1 MGMNWRIS
9 RDSLQKTFLKNKRV
23 SGMII
28 AYLDKPKEEIRKEV
42 KLLILTT
49 SLKLELNSS
58 DEHLL
63 RAEMKKYI
71 ACVNS
76 LVSLH
81 LSGVSIQKFSSKDVG
96 AELPAAVKN
105 QAIRDAKS
113 VLRRYA
119 KKQWKVERKRA
130 WFAEQGKTPKH
141 PIRDAKVPILRRPV
155 LFVNNQNFK
164 IDLDAKTVSVPL
176 FRDGETA
183 PRKTT
188 RNSVQ
193 KEIHVAAV
201 TPRQREILT
210 TTPHLATL
218 RIVHRGDKLLAQ
230 VGYTVEESETD
241 SLDALLSNPNTLVMG
256 VDLGIKCPAVSYSTD
271 GKVRFYGNG
280 RENRYKRRKC
290 YARRQKLQKAKKL
303 RAIKRIS
310 DKEARFM
317 KDRDHQVSRAIV
329 NEAIRQGAKVIALE
343 DLDGIREGCTQS
355 TPTRKSR
362 KNVDKPK
369 VDSVVENAK
378 NVTDASTSTGEPVQL
393 ELFSESEVL
402 TKKERRKKRKLS
414 KKQIA
419 ARRKSNRSL
428 NSWSFYRLAKFIE
441 YKAALAGIIVIR
453 VNPYKT
459 SQRCPHC
466 GKEHKARDR
475 RYECECGF
483 HAHRDVVGAINIAK
497 NVLKR

>member
-1 MGMNWRIS
+1 M
-9 RDSLQKTFLKNKRV
+9 
-23 SGMII
+23 
-28 AYLDKPKEEIRKEV
+28 
-42 KLLILTT
+42 ILTT
-49 SLKLELNSS
+49 SLKLELNLS
-58 DEHLL
+58 DELLL
-63 RAEMKKYI
+63 RAEMEKYI
-71 ACVNS
+71 TCVNS

-81 LSGVSIQKFSSKDVG
+81 LSGVLIQKFSSKDVV

-119 KKQWKVERKRA
+119 KKQRKVERKHA

-164 IDLDAKTVSVPL
+164 IDLDAKTISFPL

-183 PRKTT
+183 PRKTK

-193 KEIHVAAV
+193 KEIHVA
-201 TPRQREILT
+201 TITHRQREEILT
-210 TTPHLATL
+210 TTSHLATL
-218 RIVHRGDKLLAQ
+218 RIVRRGDKFFAQ
-230 VGYTVEESETD
+230 VGYKVEEPETD
-241 SLDALLSNPNTLVMG
+241 DLDALLADPKTIVMG

-271 GKVRFYGNG
+271 GKIRFYGNG

-290 YARRQKLQKAKKL
+290 YAKRKKLQKAKKF

-317 KDRDHQVSRAIV
+317 RDRDHQVSRAIV

-343 DLDGIREGCTQS
+343 DLDGISDGCTQSTKS

-369 VDSVVENAK
+369 VDSVAESAK
-378 NVTDASTSTGEPVQL
+378 NVTDASTPTREPVQIN
-393 ELFSESEVL
+393 LFSETEAL
-402 TKKERRKKRKLS
+402 TKKQRRKKRKLS
-414 KKQIA
+414 KKQVA
-419 ARRKSNRSL
+419 ARRKNNRSL

-441 YKAALAGIIVIR
+441 YKAALAGILVIP
-453 VNPYKT
+453 VDPYKT
-459 SQRCPHC
+459 SQRCPSC
-466 GKEHKARDR
+466 GKEHKAKDR

-483 HAHRDVVGAINIAK
+483 HAHRDLVGAINIAK
-497 NVLKR
+497 NALKR

>member
-1 MGMNWRIS
+1 M
-9 RDSLQKTFLKNKRV
+9 
-23 SGMII
+23 
-28 AYLDKPKEEIRKEV
+28 
-42 KLLILTT
+42 ILTT
-49 SLKLELNSS
+49 SLKLELNP
-58 DEHLL
+58 EEETVL
-63 RAEMKKYI
+63 RAEMEKYI

-76 LVSLH
+76 LVALH
-81 LSGVSIQKFSSKDVG
+81 LSGISIQKFSSKDVV
-96 AELPAAVKN
+96 AELASAVKN

-113 VLRRYA
+113 VLQRYA
-119 KKQWKVERKRA
+119 KKQRKVERKRA
-130 WFAEQGKTPKH
+130 WFAAQGKTPKR

-155 LFVNNQNFK
+155 LLVNNQNFK
-164 IDLDAKTVSVPL
+164 IDLDAKTISFPL
-176 FRDGETA
+176 FRKRET
-183 PRKTT
+183 K

-193 KEIHVAAV
+193 KVIRVATV
-201 TPRQREILT
+201 MPRNREILT
-210 TTPHLATL
+210 RTPHLGTL
-218 RIVHRGDKLLAQ
+218 RIVIKGDKFLAQ
-230 VGYTVEESETD
+230 VGYTVEELETA
-241 SLDALLSNPNTLVMG
+241 SLDALLADPNTLVMG

-280 RENRYKRRKC
+280 RENRYKRRKF
-290 YARRQKLQKAKKL
+290 YARRKKLQKAKKL

-317 KDRDHQVSRAIV
+317 RDRDHQVSRAIV

-343 DLDGIREGCTQS
+343 DLDGIRENCTQSTKS

-369 VDSVVENAK
+369 VDSVAESAK
-378 NVTDASTSTGEPVQL
+378 NETDASTSTREPVQL
-393 ELFSESEVL
+393 DLFSESDAL

-419 ARRKSNRSL
+419 TRRKNNRSL

-441 YKAALAGIIVIR
+441 YKSALAGILVIR
-453 VNPYKT
+453 VDPYKT

-466 GKEHKARDR
+466 GEAHKAKDR
-475 RYECECGF
+475 KYVCECGF

-497 NVLKR
+497 NALNSNKTGCAGGKNDAV

>member
-1 MGMNWRIS
+1 M
-9 RDSLQKTFLKNKRV
+9 
-23 SGMII
+23 
-28 AYLDKPKEEIRKEV
+28 
-42 KLLILTT
+42 ILTT
-49 SLKLELNSS
+49 SLKLELNLS

-63 RAEMKKYI
+63 RAEMEKYI

-76 LVSLH
+76 LVALH
-81 LSGVSIQKFSSKDVG
+81 LSGVSIQKFSSKDVV
-96 AELPAAVKN
+96 AELASAVKN

-130 WFAEQGKTPKH
+130 WFAEQGKTPKR

-155 LFVNNQNFK
+155 LLVNNQNFK
-164 IDLDAKTVSVPL
+164 IDLDAKTVSFPT

-188 RNSVQ
+188 RNSAQ
-193 KEIHVAAV
+193 KVIRVATV

-218 RIVHRGDKLLAQ
+218 RIVVKGDKFLAQ
-230 VGYTVEESETD
+230 VGYTVEEPETAK
-241 SLDALLSNPNTLVMG
+241 LDAILADQNTLVMG

-271 GKVRFYGNG
+271 GKIRFFGNG
-280 RENRYKRRKC
+280 RENRYKRRKF

-317 KDRDHQVSRAIV
+317 RDRDHQVSRTIV

-343 DLDGIREGCTQS
+343 DLDGIREGCTKP

-369 VDSVVENAK
+369 VDSVVENAR
-378 NVTDASTSTGEPVQL
+378 EPVQL
-393 ELFSESEVL
+393 ALFSELEIM
-402 TKKERRKKRKLS
+402 TKKQRRKAWKLS
-414 KKQIA
+414 KKQLA
-419 ARRKSNRSL
+419 TRRKNNRSL
-428 NSWSFYRLAKFIE
+428 NSWSFYRLTKFIE
-441 YKAALAGIIVIR
+441 YKAALAGILVIR
-453 VNPYKT
+453 VDPYKT

-497 NVLKR
+497 NALNSNKTGCAGGAKFAG

>member
-1 MGMNWRIS
+1 
-9 RDSLQKTFLKNKRV
+9 
-23 SGMII
+23 MI
-28 AYLDKPKEEIRKEV
+28 R
-42 KLLILTT
+42 
-49 SLKLELNSS
+49 
-58 DEHLL
+58 
-63 RAEMKKYI
+63 
-71 ACVNS
+71 
-76 LVSLH
+76 
-81 LSGVSIQKFSSKDVG
+81 
-96 AELPAAVKN
+96 
-105 QAIRDAKS
+105 
-113 VLRRYA
+113 
-119 KKQWKVERKRA
+119 
-130 WFAEQGKTPKH
+130 
-141 PIRDAKVPILRRPV
+141 
-155 LFVNNQNFK
+155 
-164 IDLDAKTVSVPL
+164 
-176 FRDGETA
+176 
-183 PRKTT
+183 
-188 RNSVQ
+188 
-193 KEIHVAAV
+193 VAAL

-210 TTPHLATL
+210 TTSHLATL
-218 RIVHRGDKLLAQ
+218 RIVRRGDTLLAQ
-230 VGYTVEESETD
+230 VGYTVEEPETA
-241 SLDALLSNPNTLVMG
+241 SLDDLLADPNTLVMG

-271 GKVRFYGNG
+271 GKIRFFGNG
-280 RENRYKRRKC
+280 RENRYKRRKF

-343 DLDGIREGCTQS
+343 DLDGIREGCTKP

-378 NVTDASTSTGEPVQL
+378 NSTDTTTNIGEPVQL
-393 ELFSESEVL
+393 ALFSESETL
-402 TKKERRKKRKLS
+402 TKKERRKKHKLS

-419 ARRKSNRSL
+419 TRRKNNRSL
-428 NSWSFYRLAKFIE
+428 NSWSFYRLTKFIE
-441 YKAALAGIIVIR
+441 YKAVLAGIRLVY

-497 NVLKR
+497 NAFHSNKTGCAGDEKETA

>member
-1 MGMNWRIS
+1 M
-9 RDSLQKTFLKNKRV
+9 
-23 SGMII
+23 
-28 AYLDKPKEEIRKEV
+28 
-42 KLLILTT
+42 ILTT

-63 RAEMKKYI
+63 REEMKKYI
-71 ACVNS
+71 ACVNF
-76 LVSLH
+76 LVALH
-81 LSGVSIQKFSSKDVG
+81 LSGVSIQKFSSKDVD
-96 AELPAAVKN
+96 AELPAVVKN

-130 WFAEQGKTPKH
+130 WFAEQGKTPKR

-164 IDLDAKTVSVPL
+164 IDLDAKTVSFPL
-176 FRDGETA
+176 FRNGETA

-193 KEIHVAAV
+193 KEIRVTTI

-218 RIVHRGDKLLAQ
+218 RIVRRGDTLLAQ
-230 VGYTVEESETD
+230 VGYTVEEPETA
-241 SLDALLSNPNTLVMG
+241 SLDDLLADPNTLVMG
-256 VDLGIKCPAVSYSTD
+256 VDLGIKCPAVSYSTS
-271 GKVRFYGNG
+271 GTIRFFGNG
-280 RENRYKRRKC
+280 RENRYKRRKF
-290 YARRQKLQKAKKL
+290 YARRKKLQKAKKL
-303 RAIKRIS
+303 HAIKRVS

-343 DLDGIREGCTQS
+343 DLDGIREGCTKS

-378 NVTDASTSTGEPVQL
+378 NSMDASTSTGEPVQL
-393 ELFSESEVL
+393 DLFSESEAL
-402 TKKERRKKRKLS
+402 TKKQRRKKRKFS

-441 YKAALAGIIVIR
+441 YKAALAGILVIR
-453 VNPYKT
+453 VDPYKT
-459 SQRCPHC
+459 SQRCPLC
-466 GKEHKARDR
+466 GSEHKAKDR
-475 RYECECGF
+475 KYVCECGF

-497 NVLKR
+497 NAFK

>member
-1 MGMNWRIS
+1 M
-9 RDSLQKTFLKNKRV
+9 
-23 SGMII
+23 
-28 AYLDKPKEEIRKEV
+28 
-42 KLLILTT
+42 ILTT

-58 DEHLL
+58 DELLL
-63 RAEMKKYI
+63 RAEMEKYI

-76 LVSLH
+76 LVALH
-81 LSGVSIQKFSSKDVG
+81 LSGVSIQKSSSKDVD

-113 VLRRYA
+113 VLQRYV
-119 KKQWKVERKRA
+119 KKQRKVERKRA
-130 WFAEQGKTPKH
+130 WFAEQGKTPKR

-155 LFVNNQNFK
+155 LLVNNQNFK
-164 IDLDAKTVSVPL
+164 IDLDAKTVSFPL

-183 PRKTT
+183 PRKTKQ
-188 RNSVQ
+188 NSVQ
-193 KEIHVAAV
+193 KVIRVATV

-210 TTPHLATL
+210 TTSHLSTL
-218 RIVHRGDKLLAQ
+218 RIVRRGNTILAQ
-230 VGYTVEESETD
+230 VGYTVEEPETAE
-241 SLDALLSNPNTLVMG
+241 LDVLLANPNTLVMG
-256 VDLGIKCPAVSYSTD
+256 VDLGIKYPAVSYSTD
-271 GKVRFYGNG
+271 GKIRFYGNG

-317 KDRDHQVSRAIV
+317 RDRDHQVSRAIV

-355 TPTRKSR
+355 TKSNSTRKSR

-369 VDSVVENAK
+369 VDSVV
-378 NVTDASTSTGEPVQL
+378 TDTIKTREPVQL
-393 ELFSESEVL
+393 ALFSESETM
-402 TKKERRKKRKLS
+402 TKKERRKKHKLS
-414 KKQIA
+414 KKQIV
-419 ARRKSNRSL
+419 ARRKNNRSL

-441 YKAALAGIIVIR
+441 YKAALAGILVIR
-453 VNPYKT
+453 VDPYKT

-483 HAHRDVVGAINIAK
+483 HAHRDVVGAINIARNAFHSNK
-497 NVLKR
+497 TDRVGDEKETA

>member
-1 MGMNWRIS
+1 M
-9 RDSLQKTFLKNKRV
+9 
-23 SGMII
+23 
-28 AYLDKPKEEIRKEV
+28 
-42 KLLILTT
+42 ILTT
-49 SLKLELNSS
+49 SLKLELNS
-58 DEHLL
+58 EEEIAL
-63 RAEMKKYI
+63 RTEMEKYI

-76 LVSLH
+76 LVALH
-81 LSGVSIQKFSSKDVG
+81 LSGASIQKFSSKDVG

-105 QAIRDAKS
+105 QAIQDAKS
-113 VLRRYA
+113 VLQRYA
-119 KKQWKVERKRA
+119 KKQRKVERRRT
-130 WFAEQGKTPKH
+130 WFAEQGKTLKR

-164 IDLDAKTVSVPL
+164 IDLDAKTVSFPL
-176 FRDGETA
+176 FRNGETA
-183 PRKTT
+183 PRKTK

-193 KEIHVAAV
+193 KVIRVATV

-210 TTPHLATL
+210 RTHHLSTL
-218 RIVHRGDKLLAQ
+218 RIVRRGDKIFAQ
-230 VGYTVEESETD
+230 VGYTVDEPETA
-241 SLDALLSNPNTLVMG
+241 SLDDLLADPNTLVMG

-271 GKVRFYGNG
+271 GKIRFYGNG
-280 RENRYKRRKC
+280 RENRYKRRKF
-290 YARRQKLQKAKKL
+290 YVRRKKLQKAKKL

-317 KDRDHQVSRAIV
+317 RERDHQVSRAIV

-343 DLDGIREGCTQS
+343 DLDGIRENCTQSTKS

-369 VDSVVENAK
+369 VDSGAENVK
-378 NVTDASTSTGEPVQL
+378 NVTDASTFTGELVQL
-393 ELFSESEVL
+393 DLFSETEAL

-419 ARRKSNRSL
+419 ARRKNNRSL

-441 YKAALAGIIVIR
+441 YKAALAGILVIR
-453 VNPYKT
+453 VDPYKT
-459 SQRCPHC
+459 SQRCPIC
-466 GKEHKARDR
+466 GKEHKAKDR

-497 NVLKR
+497 NALKR

>member
-1 MGMNWRIS
+1 M
-9 RDSLQKTFLKNKRV
+9 
-23 SGMII
+23 
-28 AYLDKPKEEIRKEV
+28 
-42 KLLILTT
+42 ILTT
-49 SLKLELNSS
+49 SLKLELNS
-58 DEHLL
+58 EEETVL
-63 RAEMKKYI
+63 RAEMEKYI

-76 LVSLH
+76 LVALH
-81 LSGVSIQKFSSKDVG
+81 LSGVSIQKFSSKDVV
-96 AELPAAVKN
+96 AELPSAVKN

-119 KKQWKVERKRA
+119 KKQWKVEQKRA
-130 WFAEQGKTPKH
+130 WFEAQGKTPKH
-141 PIRDAKVPILRRPV
+141 PIRDAKVPVLHRPV
-155 LFVNNQNFK
+155 LLVNNQNFK
-164 IDLDAKTVSVPL
+164 IDLDAKTVSFPL

-193 KEIHVAAV
+193 KTIRVATI
-201 TPRQREILT
+201 TPRQCELLT

-218 RIVHRGDKLLAQ
+218 RIVRRGNTLLAQ
-230 VGYTVEESETD
+230 VGYTVEEPETVE
-241 SLDALLSNPNTLVMG
+241 LDALLAEPNTLVMG

-317 KDRDHQVSRAIV
+317 RDRDHQVSRAIV
-329 NEAIRQGAKVIALE
+329 NEAIRQGAKVLALE
-343 DLDGIREGCTQS
+343 DLDGIRKGCTQPTKS
-355 TPTRKSR
+355 TPTRKSH

-369 VDSVVENAK
+369 VDSVAKNAK
-378 NVTDASTSTGEPVQL
+378 NAGTNEGEPVQL
-393 ELFSESEVL
+393 ELFVEQELS
-402 TKKERRKKRKLS
+402 TKKARRKARKLS

-419 ARRKSNRSL
+419 ARRKNNRSL

-441 YKAALAGIIVIR
+441 YKAALAGILLVY

-459 SQRCPHC
+459 SQRCPNC
-466 GKEHKARDR
+466 GKEHKAKDR
-475 RYECECGF
+475 KYVCECGF

-497 NVLKR
+497 NAFHSNKTGCAGDEKETA

>member
-1 MGMNWRIS
+1 M
-9 RDSLQKTFLKNKRV
+9 
-23 SGMII
+23 
-28 AYLDKPKEEIRKEV
+28 
-42 KLLILTT
+42 ILTT

-63 RAEMKKYI
+63 RAEMEKYI

-76 LVSLH
+76 LVALH
-81 LSGVSIQKFSSKDVG
+81 LSGISIQKFSSKDVV
-96 AELPAAVKN
+96 AELASAVKN

-164 IDLDAKTVSVPL
+164 IDLDAKTVSFPL
-176 FRDGETA
+176 FRDGATA
-183 PRKTT
+183 HRKTK

-193 KEIHVAAV
+193 KVIRVATV
-201 TPRQREILT
+201 TPRHREILT

-218 RIVHRGDKLLAQ
+218 RIVVKGDKFLAQ
-230 VGYTVEESETD
+230 VGYTVEEPEVAE
-241 SLDALLSNPNTLVMG
+241 LDALLAEPNTLVMG

-280 RENRYKRRKC
+280 RENRDKRRKC
-290 YARRQKLQKAKKL
+290 YARRQRLQRAKKL

-317 KDRDHQVSRAIV
+317 RDRDHQVSRAIV

-343 DLDGIREGCTQS
+343 DLDGIREGCTKS

-369 VDSVVENAK
+369 VYLVAK
-378 NVTDASTSTGEPVQL
+378 NAGESVQL
-393 ELFSESEVL
+393 ELFSESETM
-402 TKKERRKKRKLS
+402 TKKQRRKKRKLS
-414 KKQIA
+414 KKQLA
-419 ARRKSNRSL
+419 ARRKNNRSL
-428 NSWSFYRLAKFIE
+428 NSWSFYRLAKYIE
-441 YKAALAGIIVIR
+441 YKAALAGILVAY

-483 HAHRDVVGAINIAK
+483 HAHRDVVGAINIARNAFHSNK
-497 NVLKR
+497 TGCAGDEKETA

>member
-1 MGMNWRIS
+1 M
-9 RDSLQKTFLKNKRV
+9 
-23 SGMII
+23 
-28 AYLDKPKEEIRKEV
+28 
-42 KLLILTT
+42 ILTT
-49 SLKLELNSS
+49 SLKLELSSS

-63 RAEMKKYI
+63 RAEMEKYI

-76 LVSLH
+76 LVALH
-81 LSGVSIQKFSSKDVG
+81 LSGVSIQKFSSKDVD
-96 AELPAAVKN
+96 AELTSAVKN

-155 LFVNNQNFK
+155 LLVNNQNFK
-164 IDLDAKTVSVPL
+164 IDLDAKTVSFPT
-176 FRDGETA
+176 FRNGETA
-183 PRKTT
+183 SRKTT

-193 KEIHVAAV
+193 KVIRVAGL

-210 TTPHLATL
+210 TTQHLATL
-218 RIVHRGDKLLAQ
+218 RIVVKGDKFLAQ
-230 VGYTVEESETD
+230 VGYMVEELETA
-241 SLDALLSNPNTLVMG
+241 SLDDLLADPNTLVMG

-271 GKVRFYGNG
+271 GKVRFFGNG
-280 RENRYKRRKC
+280 RESRYKRRKF
-290 YARRQKLQKAKKL
+290 YARRKKLQKAKKL

-317 KDRDHQVSRAIV
+317 RDRDHQVSRAIV
-329 NEAIRQGAKVIALE
+329 NEAIRQGAKVLALE
-343 DLDGIREGCTQS
+343 DLDGIRDGCTKS

-369 VDSVVENAK
+369 VDSVAESAK
-378 NVTDASTSTGEPVQL
+378 NVTDASPSTEEPVQL
-393 ELFSESEVL
+393 ALFSESETL
-402 TKKERRKKRKLS
+402 TKKQRRKARKLS
-414 KKQIA
+414 KKQLA
-419 ARRKSNRSL
+419 ARRKNNRSL
-428 NSWSFYRLAKFIE
+428 NSLSFYRLAKFIE
-441 YKAALAGIIVIR
+441 YKAALAGILVTY

-459 SQRCPHC
+459 SQRCPNC
-466 GKEHKARDR
+466 GKEHKAKERK
-475 RYECECGF
+475 YVCECGF

-497 NVLKR
+497 NAFHSNKTGYAGDEKETA

>member
-1 MGMNWRIS
+1 M
-9 RDSLQKTFLKNKRV
+9 
-23 SGMII
+23 
-28 AYLDKPKEEIRKEV
+28 
-42 KLLILTT
+42 ILTT

-63 RAEMKKYI
+63 RAEMEKYI

-76 LVSLH
+76 LVALH
-81 LSGVSIQKFSSKDVG
+81 LSGVSIQQFSSKDVV
-96 AELPAAVKN
+96 AKLPAAVKN

-119 KKQWKVERKRA
+119 KKQRKVERKRA
-130 WFAEQGKTPKH
+130 WFAEQGKTPKY

-164 IDLDAKTVSVPL
+164 IDLDAKTVSFPL
-176 FRDGETA
+176 FRKGET
-183 PRKTT
+183 K

-193 KEIHVAAV
+193 KEIRVATV
-201 TPRQREILT
+201 TPRQRELLT
-210 TTPHLATL
+210 TTPHLSTL
-218 RIVHRGDKLLAQ
+218 RIVRRGDTLLAQ
-230 VGYTVEESETD
+230 VGYTVEEPETA
-241 SLDALLSNPNTLVMG
+241 SLDDLLADPNTLVMG
-256 VDLGIKCPAVSYSTD
+256 VDLGIKCPAASYSTD

-280 RENRYKRRKC
+280 RENRYKRRKF
-290 YARRQKLQKAKKL
+290 YARRKKLQKAKKL

-317 KDRDHQVSRAIV
+317 KDRDNQVSRAIV
-329 NEAIRQGAKVIALE
+329 NEAIRQGARVIALE
-343 DLDGIREGCTQS
+343 DLDGIREGCTRS

-369 VDSVVENAK
+369 VDSVAESAK
-378 NVTDASTSTGEPVQL
+378 NVTDASPSTEEPVQL
-393 ELFSESEVL
+393 ALFSESETL
-402 TKKERRKKRKLS
+402 TKKQRRKARKLS
-414 KKQIA
+414 KKQIV
-419 ARRKSNRSL
+419 ARRKNNRSL

-441 YKAALAGIIVIR
+441 YKAVLAGIRLVY

-459 SQRCPHC
+459 SQRCPLC
-466 GKEHKARDR
+466 GNEHKAKDR

-497 NVLKR
+497 NALKR

>member
-1 MGMNWRIS
+1 M
-9 RDSLQKTFLKNKRV
+9 
-23 SGMII
+23 
-28 AYLDKPKEEIRKEV
+28 
-42 KLLILTT
+42 ILTT

-58 DEHLL
+58 NEHLL
-63 RAEMKKYI
+63 RAEMEKYI

-76 LVSLH
+76 LVALH
-81 LSGVSIQKFSSKDVG
+81 LSGVSIQKFSSKDVD

-119 KKQWKVERKRA
+119 KKRWKVERKRA

-155 LFVNNQNFK
+155 LLVNNQNFK
-164 IDLDAKTVSVPL
+164 IDLNAKTVSFPL

-193 KEIHVAAV
+193 KMLRVA
-201 TPRQREILT
+201 TIPPRQCELLT

-218 RIVHRGDKLLAQ
+218 RIVVKGDKLLAQ
-230 VGYTVEESETD
+230 VGYTVEEHEI
-241 SLDALLSNPNTLVMG
+241 ALLDEFLADQNTLVMG

-271 GKVRFYGNG
+271 GKIRFYGNG
-280 RENRYKRRKC
+280 REKQYKRRKC

-303 RAIKRIS
+303 RAIKRVS

-317 KDRDHQVSRAIV
+317 RDRDHQVSRAIV

-343 DLDGIREGCTQS
+343 DLDGIREGCTKS

-362 KNVDKPK
+362 KNAQKPK
-369 VDSVVENAK
+369 VDSATKNA
-378 NVTDASTSTGEPVQL
+378 GEPVQL
-393 ELFSESEVL
+393 ALFSESETM
-402 TKKERRKKRKLS
+402 TKKQRRKARKLS

-419 ARRKSNRSL
+419 TRRKNNRSL

-441 YKAALAGIIVIR
+441 YKAALEGILVIR
-453 VNPYKT
+453 VDPYKT
-459 SQRCPHC
+459 SQRCPNC
-466 GKEHKARDR
+466 GKEHKAKDR
-475 RYECECGF
+475 KYVCECGF

-497 NVLKR
+497 NTFRSNKTGCAGDEKEID

>member
-1 MGMNWRIS
+1 M
-9 RDSLQKTFLKNKRV
+9 
-23 SGMII
+23 
-28 AYLDKPKEEIRKEV
+28 E
-42 KLLILTT
+42 
-49 SLKLELNSS
+49 
-58 DEHLL
+58 
-63 RAEMKKYI
+63 KYI

-76 LVSLH
+76 LVALH
-81 LSGVSIQKFSSKDVG
+81 LSGVSIQKFSSKDVV
-96 AELPAAVKN
+96 AELPSAVKN

-119 KKQWKVERKRA
+119 KKQWKVEQKRA
-130 WFAEQGKTPKH
+130 WFEAQGKTPKH
-141 PIRDAKVPILRRPV
+141 PIRDAKVPVLHRPV
-155 LFVNNQNFK
+155 LLVNNQNFK
-164 IDLDAKTVSVPL
+164 IDLDAKTVSFPL

-193 KEIHVAAV
+193 KTIRVATI
-201 TPRQREILT
+201 TPRQCELLT

-218 RIVHRGDKLLAQ
+218 RIVRRGNTLLAQ
-230 VGYTVEESETD
+230 VGYTVEEPETVE
-241 SLDALLSNPNTLVMG
+241 LDALLAEPNTLVMG

-290 YARRQKLQKAKKL
+290 YARRQRLQKARKL
-303 RAIKRIS
+303 CAIKRIS

-317 KDRDHQVSRAIV
+317 RDRDHQVSRAIV

-343 DLDGIREGCTQS
+343 DLDGIRDGCTKS

-369 VDSVVENAK
+369 VDSVAK
-378 NVTDASTSTGEPVQL
+378 NAGESVQL
-393 ELFSESEVL
+393 ELFSESETM
-402 TKKERRKKRKLS
+402 TKKQRRKKRKLS
-414 KKQIA
+414 KKQLA
-419 ARRKSNRSL
+419 ARRKNNRSL
-428 NSWSFYRLAKFIE
+428 NSWSFYRLAKYIE
-441 YKAALAGIIVIR
+441 YKAALAGILVAY

-475 RYECECGF
+475 RYVCECGF

-497 NVLKR
+497 NAFHSNKTGCAGDEKETA

>member
-1 MGMNWRIS
+1 M
-9 RDSLQKTFLKNKRV
+9 
-23 SGMII
+23 
-28 AYLDKPKEEIRKEV
+28 
-42 KLLILTT
+42 ILTT
-49 SLKLELNSS
+49 SLKLELNS
-58 DEHLL
+58 EEETVL
-63 RAEMKKYI
+63 RAEMEKYI

-76 LVSLH
+76 LVALH
-81 LSGVSIQKFSSKDVG
+81 LSGVSIQKFTSNDVV

-119 KKQWKVERKRA
+119 KKQRKAERKRA
-130 WFAEQGKTPKH
+130 WFAEQGRTPKR

-155 LFVNNQNFK
+155 LLVNNQNFK
-164 IDLDAKTVSVPL
+164 INLDAKTVSVPL
-176 FRDGETA
+176 FRDGKTA

-193 KEIHVAAV
+193 KVIRVATV

-210 TTPHLATL
+210 TTPHLSTL
-218 RIVHRGDKLLAQ
+218 RIVRRGDILLAQ
-230 VGYTVEESETD
+230 VGYTVEEPETAE
-241 SLDALLSNPNTLVMG
+241 LDDLLGDPNTLVMG

-271 GKVRFYGNG
+271 GKIRFYGNG
-280 RENRYKRRKC
+280 RENRYKRRKF
-290 YARRQKLQKAKKL
+290 YARRKKLQKAKKL

-317 KDRDHQVSRAIV
+317 RDRDHQVSRAIV

-343 DLDGIREGCTQS
+343 DLDGIREGCTKS

-362 KNVDKPK
+362 KNVDKSK
-369 VDSVVENAK
+369 VDSVAENVK
-378 NVTDASTSTGEPVQL
+378 NETDATANTREPVQL
-393 ELFSESEVL
+393 DLFSETEAL

-414 KKQIA
+414 KKQVV
-419 ARRKSNRSL
+419 ARRKNNRSL

-441 YKAALAGIIVIR
+441 YKAALAGILVIP
-453 VNPYKT
+453 VDPYKT
-459 SQRCPHC
+459 SQRCPSC
-466 GKEHKARDR
+466 GMEHKAKDR

-483 HAHRDVVGAINIAK
+483 HAHRDLVGAINIA
-497 NVLKR
+497 NNALKR